1 MNKRCVLAVI
11 GAALLGSV
19 VQAQLAAPTN
29 AVVTARGV
37 PTINFNF
44 DQVEIRTL
52 ARIVG
57 EMTGRR
63 FLVDNTV
70 TSRVTVVTPAPVPQA
85 TVYPL
90 FLNVLEA
97 TGYSVVEHEQMFH
110 IVPLPER
117 GLPAAPL
124 ATDTNTAQGVVTKII
139 ALQNI
144 SAAEIRKVLEPM
156 VRGGKA
162 GALAA
167 VEQTNHLLITDTR
180 SNIARLE
187 KVIAELD
194 KPGASR
200 GIEIL
205 KLEHAAADEVAQQ
218 INAALRGSETAGSR
232 ISRQVQQ
239 IAGGGTGLP
248 TDIIVVASAQANTLL
263 LAGRQSQLA
272 EIKAL
277 IKQMDVEPTPATA
290 GRLNAVF
297 LKYLPAAD
305 AAKSLTA
312 LLVKTVDKDQRQR
325 IAVEA
330 NAANNA
336 LMIEASPADFE
347 LVRGL
352 ITKLDQMPQQVMVEI
367 LIAEVSMGKS
377 LNLGVNWNRLEI
389 PSAGETTPLGRFRGS
404 ATDVLAGALTNT
416 FPQGLAVGIAHGN
429 YTDAAGNVLPNVV
442 SFVTALA
449 GNNDVKILSNVPLWA
464 QNNVEASVNVV
475 DNIPIRKSTIE
486 GGAGT
491 ARDVIQNIERMD
503 VGIKLKF
510 TPQVNPDNQV
520 MMKLN
525 PSIEAI
531 SDPGPADQFAPTIA
545 KRDVTTTVTV
555 PDNATIIIS
564 GLIRQDRL
572 QSVNKIPLLG
582 DIPLL
587 GFLFRSTSEKTQ
599 RTNLLIF
606 VTPHIVSDMRRAM
619 ELQSALEGKTGIGA
633 STNLILSPAPTNAAP
648 PPPAPAAKKATLF
661 H

>member
-1 MNKRCVLAVI
+1 MNKRCIVAMI
-11 GAALLGSV
+11 GAALLAGTA
-19 VQAQLAAPTN
+19 QAQLAAATN
-29 AVVTARGV
+29 APAARGT
-37 PTINFNF
+37 PTVNFNF

-52 ARIVG
+52 ARLVG

-70 TSRVTVVTPAPVPQA
+70 TGRVTVVTPAPVPQV

-97 TGYSVVEHEQMFH
+97 TGFSVVEHDQMFH

-124 ATDTNTAQGVVTKII
+124 AGDTNALQGVVTKII
-139 ALQNI
+139 ALQNV
-144 SAAEIRKVLEPM
+144 SVVELRKVLEPM

-162 GALAA
+162 GALAS

-180 SNIARLE
+180 ANITRLE
-187 KVIAELD
+187 KIIAELD

-200 GIEIL
+200 GIEML

-218 INAALRGSETAGSR
+218 LNAALRGSETAGSR
-232 ISRQVQQ
+232 LTRQVQQ
-239 IAGGGTGLP
+239 IGGGGTGLP
-248 TDIIVVASAQANTLL
+248 TDIVIVAAPQANTLL

-312 LLVKTVDKDQRQR
+312 LLAKTVDKDQRQR

-347 LVRGL
+347 LVRSL

-367 LIAEVSMGKS
+367 LIAEVSLGKS
-377 LNLGVNWNRLEI
+377 LNLGVQWNRI
-389 PSAGETTPLGRFRGS
+389 AVPSADATTGIGRFRGT
-404 ATDVLAGALTNT
+404 ATDLLAGALTNS
-416 FPQGLAVGIAHGN
+416 FPQGLAVGVAKGN

-442 SFVTALA
+442 AFVTALA

-491 ARDVIQNIERMD
+491 ARDVIQNIDRME

-525 PSIEAI
+525 PAIEAI
-531 SDPGPADQFAPTIA
+531 SDPGPTDQFAPTIA
-545 KRDVTTTVTV
+545 KRDVSTTVTV

-564 GLIRQDRL
+564 GLIRQDRI

-582 DIPLL
+582 DIPFL
-587 GFLFRSTSEKTQ
+587 GALFRSTSEKTQ

-606 VTPHIVSDMRRAM
+606 VTPHIVSDMKRAM
-619 ELQSALEGKTGIGA
+619 ELQQALETKTGLNA
-633 STNLILSPAPTNAAP
+633 STNLILAPVPTNAP
-648 PPPAPAAKKATLF
+648 PPEPASKKATLF

>member
-1 MNKRCVLAVI
+1 MNKRGLMAVAC
-11 GAALLGSV
+11 AALLGSAA
-19 VQAQLAAPTN
+19 QAQLAAPTN
-29 AVVTARGV
+29 TVARGI
-37 PTINFNF
+37 PSLNFNF

-52 ARIVG
+52 ARLVG

-70 TSRVTVVTPAPVPQA
+70 TGRVTVVTPAPVPQA

-97 TGYSVVEHEQMFH
+97 TGYSVVEHDQMFH

-117 GLPAAPL
+117 GISAAPL
-124 ATDTNTAQGVVTKII
+124 AGDTNAVQGLVTKII

-144 SAAEIRKVLEPM
+144 SAAEVRKVLEPM

-167 VEQTNHLLITDTR
+167 VEQTNHLVLTDTR
-180 SNIARLE
+180 ANIARLE
-187 KVIAELD
+187 KIIAELD

-200 GIEIL
+200 GIEII
-205 KLEHAAADEVAQQ
+205 KLEHAAADDVAQQ
-218 INAALRGSETAGSR
+218 INAALRGAETAGSR
-232 ISRQVQQ
+232 ITRQVQQ
-239 IAGGGTGLP
+239 LGGGGTGLP
-248 TDIIVVASAQANTLL
+248 TDIVIVAAPQANTLL
-263 LAGRQSQLA
+263 LAGRQSQLT

-277 IKQMDVEPTPATA
+277 IRQMDVEPTPATA

-312 LLVKTVDKDQRQR
+312 LLAKTVDKDQRQR

-377 LNLGVNWNRLEI
+377 LNLGVQWNRLEV
-389 PSAGETTPLGRFRGS
+389 PSAGETTPLGRFRGT
-404 ATDVLAGALTNT
+404 ATDILAGALTNS
-416 FPQGLAVGIAHGN
+416 FPQGLAVGVANGN

-442 SFVTALA
+442 AFVTALA

-525 PSIEAI
+525 PAIEAI

-545 KRDVTTTVTV
+545 KRDVSTTVTV

-564 GLIRQDRL
+564 GLIRQDRI

-587 GFLFRSTSEKTQ
+587 GVLFRSTSEKTQ

-606 VTPHIVSDMRRAM
+606 VTPHIVSDMKRAL
-619 ELQSALEGKTGIGA
+619 ELQRALETKTGLNA
-633 STNLILSPAPTNAAP
+633 ATNLILAPVPTNA
-648 PPPAPAAKKATLF
+648 PPPAPTHTKATLF
-661 H
+661 P